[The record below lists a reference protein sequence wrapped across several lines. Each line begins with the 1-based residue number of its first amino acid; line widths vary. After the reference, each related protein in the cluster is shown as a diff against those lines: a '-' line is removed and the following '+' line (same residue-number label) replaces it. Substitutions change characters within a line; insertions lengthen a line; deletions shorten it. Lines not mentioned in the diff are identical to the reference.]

1 MFYFGAAY
9 YPEQWPEES
18 WIDDIRLMRK
28 AGMNV
33 LRLGEFAWSTL
44 QPAQDELKLDWLA
57 KAIDLLGKEGIST
70 ILGTPTASPPAW
82 LVDQHPDL
90 MAMDDTGHQ
99 VQFGMRCHYCVNSP
113 EFQEAAEK
121 IVWTLGEHFGSNPN
135 VIGWQLDNE
144 YNRICYCER
153 CRNLFQ
159 HFLEE
164 KYGSLDTLNKRWSTR
179 YWSQTYSSWKQ
190 IPLPIGVHNPA
201 LRLEFKHFVTAS
213 YRKFQK
219 LQVEALRTFIP
230 PDVRITHNFM
240 GWFSE
245 FNHYEMNEE
254 LDIASW
260 DYYIPSGHHDFMTSG
275 ATHDLTHGFKR
286 KNFWLMET
294 QPGSVNWAEVNSV
307 PDKGE
312 LRAVAWHAVAH
323 GAEALLYWQWRSAYG
338 GQEQYHGT
346 LVDQS
351 GEPRPFFTEA
361 EIFGNEI
368 ARLSKL
374 IEGLEVNSEV
384 AILNDYDSHWS
395 IDFQPHHKDFSYTK
409 HLLSYYKPFSK
420 RNVPVDIISA
430 DAHLDKYKL
439 VIAPTL
445 IILQDNQVNE
455 LNKFVANGGH
465 LILTIRTGMKDR
477 FNAFFHQRQP
487 GPLASVAGVE
497 VEEFYALQEPVPVI
511 GDQFQGTSRL
521 WAERLKLV
529 DDNTKTLA
537 SFGVSNGWL
546 DGQPAITVHPSGRG
560 LVYYMGAYLD
570 EESQQVFINQLL
582 EEMGLRPVLETPVGV
597 EARKLFLQDKG
608 EIFIVINHQN
618 EPRSVEIPEP
628 YFDNLKDQVLKG
640 IVPLAPFQVLV
651 LTKPEKR
658 PS

>member
-9 YPEQWPEES
+9 YPEHWPEKT

-33 LRLGEFAWSTL
+33 VRLGEFAWSTL
-44 QPAQDELKLDWLA
+44 QPAQNDWNFDWLE
-57 KAIDLLGKEGIST
+57 KVIELLSKEGIST

-82 LVDQHPDL
+82 LVAQHPDL
-90 MAMDDTGHQ
+90 LAMDETGHW
-99 VQFGMRCHYCVNSP
+99 VQFGTRCHYCVNSP
-113 EFQEAAEK
+113 EFREAAEK
-121 IVWTLGEHFGSNPN
+121 IVRTLGEHFGSNPN

-164 KYGSLDTLNKRWSTR
+164 KYGSLDNLNERWSTR

-190 IPLPIGVHNPA
+190 IPLPIGYHNPA
-201 LRLEFKHFVTAS
+201 LRLEFKRFITSS
-213 YRKFQK
+213 YQKFQK
-219 LQVEALRTFIP
+219 LQADTLRQFIP

-245 FNHYEMNEE
+245 FNHYDMNAE
-254 LDIASW
+254 LDISSW
-260 DYYIPSGHHDFMTSG
+260 DYYIPSGHHDFMYSG

-307 PDKGE
+307 PEKGE
-312 LRAVAWHAVAH
+312 LYASAWHTVAH

-351 GEPRPFFTEA
+351 GQPRPFYAEA
-361 EIFGNEI
+361 EVFGKEI
-368 ARLSKL
+368 AKVSKL
-374 IEGLEVNSEV
+374 LEGTEVSSEV

-395 IDFQPHHKDFSYTK
+395 IEFQPHHRDFSYTK
-409 HLLSYYKPFSK
+409 HLLHYYKPLIK
-420 RNVPVDIISA
+420 RNIPVDIISA
-430 DAHLDKYKL
+430 DACLDQYKL
-439 VIAPTL
+439 VIAPAL
-445 IILQDNQVNE
+445 VILQDNHVNE
-455 LNKFVANGGH
+455 LKKFVARGGH
-465 LILTIRTGMKDR
+465 LILTIRTGMKDQ

-487 GPLASVAGVE
+487 GPLAGIAGVE
-497 VEEFYALQEPVPVI
+497 VEEYYALQEPVPVI
-511 GDQFQGTSRL
+511 GDRFQGTSQI

-529 DDNTKTLA
+529 DDNTTTLA

-546 DGQPAITVHPSGRG
+546 DGQPAITVHPSGSG
-560 LVYYMGAYLD
+560 LVYYIGVYLD
-570 EESQQVFINQLL
+570 EESQQAFMNRVMDAI
-582 EEMGLRPVLETPVGV
+582 GIKPVLDTPEGV
-597 EARKLFLQDKG
+597 EARKLLSRNTG
-608 EIFIVINHQN
+608 EILIVINHIK
-618 EPRSVEIPEP
+618 EPKRIQLPEAM
-628 YFDNLKDQVLKG
+628 FDHLLDQAMTGTVT
-640 IVPLAPFQVLV
+640 LAPYQVLV
-651 LTKPEKR
+651 LSKPKKR
-658 PS
+658 LT